1 LRGAR
6 HCEERSDAAIQEH
19 ALDCFATLAMTKYL
33 ILALAVFVSACR
45 DERPPA
51 PSAEQARQL
60 NEAENMLDNMAV
72 NEKGPADRSTGPS
85 KKSD

>member
-1 LRGAR
+1 
-6 HCEERSDAAIQEH
+6 
-19 ALDCFATLAMTKYL
+19 MTKYL

-60 NEAENMLDNMAV
+60 NEAENMLDNMAA
-72 NEKGPADRSTGPS
+72 NEEGPADRSTGPS
-85 KKSD
+85 QKSD